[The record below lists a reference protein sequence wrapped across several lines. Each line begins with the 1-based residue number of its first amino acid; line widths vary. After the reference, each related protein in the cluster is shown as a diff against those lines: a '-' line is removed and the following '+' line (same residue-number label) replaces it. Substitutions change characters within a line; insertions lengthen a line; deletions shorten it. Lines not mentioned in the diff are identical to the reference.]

1 MLLVAFK
8 ERDLSATILQPEDT
22 AVMHS
27 WAARLQQWRV
37 HQVAAAL
44 LEAAGPLK
52 IIGAQLVF
60 IGQPLFTGLFSGKQ
74 LETLAGM
81 LEEPDKT
88 EKFIQFLRED
98 DTA

>member
-1 MLLVAFK
+1 VLLVAFK
-8 ERDLSATILQPEDT
+8 ERDLSATILQPEDR
-22 AVMHS
+22 AVMQS

-37 HQVAAAL
+37 HQVAATM

-60 IGQPLFTGLFSGKQ
+60 IGQPLFSGLLSGKQ

-88 EKFIQFLRED
+88 RQFIQFLRED
-98 DTA
+98 EAA

>member
-22 AVMHS
+22 AVMQS

-44 LEAAGPLK
+44 LDGSGPLK

-60 IGQPLFTGLFSGKQ
+60 IGQPLFSSLLPGKQ

-88 EKFIQFLRED
+88 QQFIQFLRED
-98 DTA
+98 EAA